1 MFVPNF
7 VANMSR
13 DFGFRTRKPPRKF
26 DVKSGL
32 ILKRLKYGKKYF
44 TWLNVL
50 SRGGVEDTRLE
61 AKAKIKDTKKC
72 KAKAKDS
79 SSEDKPSRGQEQ

>member
-13 DFGFRTRKPPRKF
+13 DFGFRTRKPPQKF

-61 AKAKIKDTKKC
+61 AKTKDAKKC